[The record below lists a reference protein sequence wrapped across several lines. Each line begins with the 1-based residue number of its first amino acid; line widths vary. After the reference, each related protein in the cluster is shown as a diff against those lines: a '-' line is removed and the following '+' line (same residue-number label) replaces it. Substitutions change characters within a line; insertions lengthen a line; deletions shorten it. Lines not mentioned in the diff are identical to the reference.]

1 MKTKE
6 NTGLIPYSLINT
18 PNYHHKVVGDVASL
32 TEYLQKNKLDKVA
45 RGTNGRH
52 EIILVKDLV
61 PLESQRNATTAWVKK
76 AAKLSKGFDA
86 IAAGIIQVARDP
98 KTGINYVWDGAGR
111 LALAQATGVTGLH
124 CWVVDLD
131 VKEAAHYFVYTQKT
145 SNRSLKAD
153 ELYINAY
160 EKGET
165 DAQQFAEVLK
175 RLGMRIQG
183 AHDYWVPRVTIS
195 DRNNYPRCSERSIR
209 YALSIADGDE
219 SVVRYARDT
228 IVNADW
234 NDDEIRKDLLPGLTM
249 VYMCYPEMMRN
260 GLSKSF
266 RTYFQSL
273 AGTVSQGKL
282 QFKQIGG
289 NMHNREV
296 ESVAKGIIMGFR
308 ASPSMK
314 PSQSNVVTM
323 LRINQY
329 VTKRMNQQFDTD
341 ELGEQ

>member
-1 MKTKE
+1 MKTEKVRV
-6 NTGLIPYSLINT
+6 IPYSVIDT
-18 PNYHHKVVGDVASL
+18 PNYHHKVIGDVVNL
-32 TEYLQKNKLDKVA
+32 TEYLQKNKLDKVV

-52 EIILVKDLV
+52 EIIPVKDLI
-61 PLESQRNATTAWVKK
+61 PLESQRNAKTAWIKK
-76 AAKLSKGFDA
+76 AIKLSGGFDA
-86 IAAGIIQVARDP
+86 VAAGIIQVARDP
-98 KTGINYVWDGAGR
+98 NTGLNYVWDGAGR
-111 LALAQATGVTGLH
+111 LAIAEATGVPGLH
-124 CWVVDLD
+124 CWVVDMD
-131 VKEAAHYFVYTQKT
+131 VKDAAHYFVYTQKT

-165 DAQQFAEVLK
+165 DAQQFADVLL

-195 DRNNYPRCSERSIR
+195 ERTNYPRCNERSIR
-209 YALSIADGDE
+209 YALSIAEGDE
-219 SVVRYARDT
+219 SVVRFARDT
-228 IVNADW
+228 IVNAGW

-266 RTYFQSL
+266 RSYFQSL

-282 QFKQIGG
+282 QFKQMGG

-296 ESVAKGIIMGFR
+296 ESVAIGIVRGFR

-314 PSQSNVVTM
+314 PSQTNIVTM
-323 LRINQY
+323 VRINQY

-341 ELGEQ
+341 ELAE